1 MRRPVEHGNIFSSI
15 ILGGSSIVLAILTK
29 GYFISILYWVPI
41 WMGLFLYDVPFKRLW
56 KSQIDTAWMIILVAV
71 SIASIY
77 IDHLLIVPYAIFF
90 LTYALRIFLAS
101 RKLSYLGTVSGI
113 LAFVILFV
121 ETIGLIANREI
132 MLIGS
137 LFVYMIG
144 SEFTVRAKLSSAR
157 YLLLYDLVPV
167 VLVILN
173 PVFIVFS
180 VSVVRIPMA
189 LKTKGLRP
197 VGMTETVLLLMVTI
211 LISLFYVLRV

>member
-15 ILGGSSIVLAILTK
+15 ILGGSSVVLAILTR

-56 KSQIDTAWMIILVAV
+56 KSQIDTAWMIILVAA

-77 IDHLLIVPYAIFF
+77 IDYLLIVPYAIFF

-101 RKLSYLGTVSGI
+101 KKLSYLGTVSGI

-132 MLIGS
+132 LLMGS

-173 PVFIVFS
+173 PVFLVFS
-180 VSVVRIPMA
+180 LSVARIPVA

-197 VGMTETVLLLMVTI
+197 VGMTETVLLLSVTI

>member
-15 ILGGSSIVLAILTK
+15 ILGGSSIILAILSR

-77 IDHLLIVPYAIFF
+77 IDFLLIVPYAIFL

-113 LAFVILFV
+113 LAFVILFG

-157 YLLLYDLVPV
+157 YLLLYDLFPV

-173 PVFIVFS
+173 PVFLVFS

-197 VGMTETVLLLMVTI
+197 VGITETVLLLMVTI

>member
-15 ILGGSSIVLAILTK
+15 ILGGSSIVLAILTR

-77 IDHLLIVPYAIFF
+77 IDFLLIVPYAIFL

-137 LFVYMIG
+137 LFVYIIG

-173 PVFIVFS
+173 PVFLVFS

>member
-15 ILGGSSIVLAILTK
+15 MLGGSSIVLAILTR

-56 KSQIDTAWMIILVAV
+56 KSQIDTAWMIILVSA

-77 IDHLLIVPYAIFF
+77 IDYLLIVPYAIFF
-90 LTYALRIFLAS
+90 LTYVLRIFLAS

-113 LAFVILFV
+113 LGFVILFV
-121 ETIGLIANREI
+121 ETIGLTGNMEI
-132 MLIGS
+132 LLMGS

-173 PVFIVFS
+173 PVFLVFS
-180 VSVVRIPMA
+180 VSVVRIPIA

-197 VGMTETVLLLMVTI
+197 VGMTETVLLLSVTI

>member
-1 MRRPVEHGNIFSSI
+1 
-15 ILGGSSIVLAILTK
+15 
-29 GYFISILYWVPI
+29 
-41 WMGLFLYDVPFKRLW
+41 MGLFLYDVPFKRLW

-77 IDHLLIVPYAIFF
+77 IDFLLIVPYAIFL

-157 YLLLYDLVPV
+157 YLLLYDLFPV

-173 PVFIVFS
+173 PVFLVFS

>member
-56 KSQIDTAWMIILVAV
+56 KSQIDTAWMIILVAA

-77 IDHLLIVPYAIFF
+77 IDYLLIVPYAIFF

-101 RKLSYLGTVSGI
+101 KKLSYLGTVSGI

-121 ETIGLIANREI
+121 ETIALIANREI
-132 MLIGS
+132 LLMGS

-173 PVFIVFS
+173 PVFLVFS
-180 VSVVRIPMA
+180 LSVARIPVA

-197 VGMTETVLLLMVTI
+197 VGMTETVLLLSVTI

>member
-15 ILGGSSIVLAILTK
+15 ILGGSSIVLAILTR

-56 KSQIDTAWMIILVAV
+56 KSQIDTAWMIILVAA

-77 IDHLLIVPYAIFF
+77 IDYLLIVPYAIFF
-90 LTYALRIFLAS
+90 LTYVLRIFLAS

-113 LAFVILFV
+113 LGFVILFV
-121 ETIGLIANREI
+121 ETIGLTANREI
-132 MLIGS
+132 LLMGS

-173 PVFIVFS
+173 PVFLVFS
-180 VSVVRIPMA
+180 VSVARIPIA
-189 LKTKGLRP
+189 LKTEGLRP
-197 VGMTETVLLLMVTI
+197 VGMTETVLLLSVTI

>member
-15 ILGGSSIVLAILTK
+15 ILGGSSVVLAILTR
-29 GYFISILYWVPI
+29 GYFISIIYWVPI
-41 WMGLFLYDVPFKRLW
+41 WMGLFLYDVPLKRLW
-56 KSQIDTAWMIILVAV
+56 KSQIDTAWMIILVAA

-77 IDHLLIVPYAIFF
+77 IDYLLIVPYAIFF

-101 RKLSYLGTVSGI
+101 KKLSYLGTVSGI

-121 ETIGLIANREI
+121 ETIALIANREI
-132 MLIGS
+132 LLMGS

-173 PVFIVFS
+173 PVFLVFS
-180 VSVVRIPMA
+180 LSVARIPVA

-197 VGMTETVLLLMVTI
+197 VGMTETVLLLSVTI

>member
-15 ILGGSSIVLAILTK
+15 ILGSSSVVLAILTR

-56 KSQIDTAWMIILVAV
+56 KSQIDTAWMIILVAA

-167 VLVILN
+167 VLFILN

>member
-1 MRRPVEHGNIFSSI
+1 MRRPIEHGNIFSSI
-15 ILGGSSIVLAILTK
+15 ILGGSSVVLAILTR
-29 GYFISILYWVPI
+29 GYFISIIYWVPI

-56 KSQIDTAWMIILVAV
+56 KSQIDTAWMIILVSA

-77 IDHLLIVPYAIFF
+77 IDYLLIVPYAIFF
-90 LTYALRIFLAS
+90 LTYVLRIFLAS

-113 LAFVILFV
+113 LGFVILFV
-121 ETIGLIANREI
+121 ETIGLTGNREI
-132 MLIGS
+132 LLMGS

-173 PVFIVFS
+173 PVFLVFS
-180 VSVVRIPMA
+180 LSVARIPVA
-189 LKTKGLRP
+189 LKSKGLRP
-197 VGMTETVLLLMVTI
+197 VGMTETVLLLSITI

>member
-173 PVFIVFS
+173 PVFLVFS

-211 LISLFYVLRV
+211 LISLFYGLRV

>member
-1 MRRPVEHGNIFSSI
+1 MRRPVEHGNIFTSI
-15 ILGGSSIVLAILTK
+15 ILGGSSIILAILSR

-77 IDHLLIVPYAIFF
+77 IDFLLIVPYAIFL

-113 LAFVILFV
+113 LAFVILFG

-137 LFVYMIG
+137 LFVYIIG

-173 PVFIVFS
+173 PVFLVFS

>member
-15 ILGGSSIVLAILTK
+15 ILGGSSIVLAILTR

-56 KSQIDTAWMIILVAV
+56 KSQIDTAWMIILVAA

-77 IDHLLIVPYAIFF
+77 IDYRLIVPYTIFF

-132 MLIGS
+132 LLIGS

-144 SEFTVRAKLSSAR
+144 SEFTVRAKLSGAR
-157 YLLLYDLVPV
+157 NLLLYDLVPL

-173 PVFIVFS
+173 PVFLVFS
-180 VSVVRIPMA
+180 VSVARIPIA

-197 VGMTETVLLLMVTI
+197 VGMTETVLLLSVTI

>member
-15 ILGGSSIVLAILTK
+15 ILGGSSIVLAILTR

-77 IDHLLIVPYAIFF
+77 IDFLLIVPYAIFL

>member
-1 MRRPVEHGNIFSSI
+1 MRRPIEHGNIFSSI
-15 ILGGSSIVLAILTK
+15 ILGGSSVVLAILTR
-29 GYFISILYWVPI
+29 GYFISIIYWVPI

-56 KSQIDTAWMIILVAV
+56 KSQIDTAWMIILVAA

-77 IDHLLIVPYAIFF
+77 IDYLLIVPYAIFF

-101 RKLSYLGTVSGI
+101 KKLSYLGTVSGI

-121 ETIGLIANREI
+121 ETIALIANREI
-132 MLIGS
+132 LLMGS

-173 PVFIVFS
+173 PVFLVFS
-180 VSVVRIPMA
+180 LSVARIPVA

-197 VGMTETVLLLMVTI
+197 VGMTETVLLLSVTI

>member
-1 MRRPVEHGNIFSSI
+1 MRRPVEHGNIFTSI
-15 ILGGSSIVLAILTK
+15 ILGGSSIILAILSR

-77 IDHLLIVPYAIFF
+77 IDFLLIVPYAIFL

-113 LAFVILFV
+113 LAFVILFG

-157 YLLLYDLVPV
+157 YLLLYDLFPV

-173 PVFIVFS
+173 PVFLVFS